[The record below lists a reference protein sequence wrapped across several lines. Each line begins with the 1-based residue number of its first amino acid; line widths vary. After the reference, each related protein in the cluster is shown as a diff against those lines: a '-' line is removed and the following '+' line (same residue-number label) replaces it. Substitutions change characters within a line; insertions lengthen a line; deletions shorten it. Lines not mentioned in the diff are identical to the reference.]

1 MQLGRASS
9 RFHRPT
15 SRHLFIYRTRR
26 AFGVAPPRKA
36 LDVST
41 EVSRTR
47 NIGIIAHIDAVCHE
61 RKMAFSCKAYEIQGK
76 DDYHG
81 AHALLQWAYK
91 TNRKYGVSLLAI
103 SSSSI
108 HCKFAFPVRRQLIL
122 KYFRQRTPTYLL
134 LHICILT
141 NSTDV
146 DEGSTVTDFLPAERA
161 RGVTIQSAAI
171 SFHWP
176 PLSAGGT
183 QDRSTNISKLVPHN
197 INLIDTPGHADFTF
211 EVLRSL
217 RILDGAVCILDG
229 VAGVEAQTEK
239 VWYQAATYH
248 IPKIIYVNKLDR
260 DGAVFG
266 ETVKQIAARLH
277 TWPAVCQVPWFEG
290 GRGKFIGLGDA
301 IGLRAFRWTEGRDGK
316 EFQVISIDD
325 LSSSEAEFGQEIKK
339 ARRALVE
346 LLSEHDENLVEK
358 YLEVDEDHL
367 AIAREDIMTSL
378 RRCVL
383 NQSSNIV
390 PVFAGA
396 SFQNMGVQPLLDAV
410 VQLLPS
416 PNEAPDPEINLG
428 GVEGTLLSLLSG
440 KLMPAETEQT
450 SKKSTAKFKRQST
463 ALIQNLASCALAFK
477 VVNDPRRGALVYVRV
492 YSGSIQRQSMLF
504 NTNLQVSERAPQLLK
519 MYASDSV
526 QIDAIPAGQ
535 IGVIPGLKHTR
546 TGDTLISYTGANPKS
561 GPPAPLN
568 TLQLRP
574 IEVPPAVFFSSVEP
588 HSTSEEKAVK
598 SALELLIR
606 EDPSLQISEDEESG
620 QTLLSGMGEFHLEIA
635 RDRLVNDMKAKA
647 AMGQIEI
654 AYRESILEASS
665 PDIYVFN
672 REQGG
677 KQGRAS
683 CIAHVEPLSDTTRVP
698 PDDEHAYSAYEDGN
712 RITIALTPT
721 ANDASDAEP
730 WDGDLPPHLSI
741 PLIHSALKNGALA
754 ALSRGINY
762 AFPLHNTHVILTLDP
777 QTHISGADTT
787 PAALSSAARQ
797 ATKAALKATASA
809 NGSALM
815 ELVMNVMVSVD
826 EASLGAV
833 VNDISASR
841 GGHIMSLD
849 DADVTSGPALNAAPD
864 PLPRIDLGNVYA
876 PPDPFGSGASRTHEQ
891 GIAVDG
897 SRQRNI
903 TARVPLKEMVGYLKH
918 LRSLTGGRGT
928 FVMSADRFE
937 RVVGQREKVL
947 LKELRGF

>member
-1 MQLGRASS
+1 MQFGLASS
-9 RFHRPT
+9 RFYRYSSKYPFFT
-15 SRHLFIYRTRR
+15 STRR
-26 AFGVAPPRKA
+26 AFRVITQRNAQ
-36 LDVST
+36 DVST
-41 EVSRTR
+41 DVSRTR
-47 NIGIIAHIDAVCHE
+47 NIGIIAHIDAGKTTTTE
-61 RKMAFSCKAYEIQGK
+61 RMLYYSG
-76 DDYHG
+76 H
-81 AHALLQWAYK
+81 
-91 TNRKYGVSLLAI
+91 T
-103 SSSSI
+103 
-108 HCKFAFPVRRQLIL
+108 RRIG
-122 KYFRQRTPTYLL
+122 
-134 LHICILT
+134 
-141 NSTDV
+141 NV

-176 PLSAGGT
+176 PLSAGDF
-183 QDRSTNISKLVPHN
+183 QKDATNTSNVMPHN

-239 VWYQAATYH
+239 VWYQAAKYH
-248 IPKIIYVNKLDR
+248 IPKIIYINKLDR
-260 DGAVFG
+260 DGAAFG
-266 ETVKQIAARLH
+266 ETVKQIAGRLH
-277 TWPAVCQVPWFEG
+277 TWPAVCQVPWWEG
-290 GRGKFIGLGDA
+290 GRGQFVGLGDA
-301 IGLRAFRWTEGRDGK
+301 IGLRAFRWSEGGDGK
-316 EFQVISIDD
+316 DFRVVPIDD
-325 LSSSEAEFGQEIKK
+325 LPSSEAEFAQETKK

-346 LLSEHDENLVEK
+346 LLSEHDEHMVEK

-367 AIAREDIMTSL
+367 AIASEDIVTSL

-383 NQSSNIV
+383 NQLSNIV

-410 VQLLPS
+410 LQLLPS

-428 GVEGTLLSLLSG
+428 GVEGTLSTLLNG
-440 KLMPAETEQT
+440 KVMSAGTGPK
-450 SKKSTAKFKRQST
+450 SKTSTAKFKKQNT
-463 ALIQNLASCALAFK
+463 ALIENLESCALAFK
-477 VVNDPRRGALVYVRV
+477 VVHDPRRGALVYVRV

-504 NTNLQVSERAPQLLK
+504 NTNLQISERAPQLLK

-526 QIDAIPAGQ
+526 QIDAIRAGQ
-535 IGVIPGLKHTR
+535 IGVIPGLKHAR

-574 IEVPPAVFFSSVEP
+574 IEVPPAVFFSSIEP
-588 HSTSEEKAVK
+588 HSMSEEKTVK
-598 SALELLIR
+598 SALDLLIR
-606 EDPSLQISEDEESG
+606 EDPSLQVSEDEESG

-647 AMGQIEI
+647 AMGKIEI
-654 AYRESILEASS
+654 AYRESILEASA
-665 PDIYVFN
+665 PGIYVFDK
-672 REQGG
+672 EQGG

-683 CIAHVEPLSDTTRVP
+683 CIAHVEPLSETTQFP
-698 PDDEHAYSAYEDGN
+698 LNDEYAYSAYEDGN
-712 RITIALTPT
+712 RITISLRPIT
-721 ANDASDAEP
+721 NDVSEAEP

-741 PLIHSALKNGALA
+741 PLLHSALKNGALA
-754 ALSRGINY
+754 ALSRGINF
-762 AFPLHNTHVILTLDP
+762 AFQLHNTHVILTLDP
-777 QTHISGADTT
+777 TKHIFGAETT
-787 PAALSSAARQ
+787 PAALSSAARL
-797 ATKAALKATASA
+797 ATKAALKATALE

-815 ELVMNVMVSVD
+815 ESVMNVTVSVD

-833 VNDISASR
+833 VNDISSSR

-849 DADVTSGPALNAAPD
+849 DAGVTSGPAVNSTQD
-864 PLPRIDLGNVYA
+864 SLPRIDLSKVYA
-876 PPDPFGSGASRTHEQ
+876 PRDPFGSSHPSSQTQEQ

-947 LKELRGF
+947 LRELRGF

>member
-1 MQLGRASS
+1 MLKCDRGR
-9 RFHRPT
+9 
-15 SRHLFIYRTRR
+15 
-26 AFGVAPPRKA
+26 
-36 LDVST
+36 
-41 EVSRTR
+41 
-47 NIGIIAHIDAVCHE
+47 
-61 RKMAFSCKAYEIQGK
+61 
-76 DDYHG
+76 
-81 AHALLQWAYK
+81 
-91 TNRKYGVSLLAI
+91 
-103 SSSSI
+103 
-108 HCKFAFPVRRQLIL
+108 
-122 KYFRQRTPTYLL
+122 
-134 LHICILT
+134 ILT
-141 NSTDV
+141 DSTDV

-176 PLSAGGT
+176 PLFSGDV
-183 QDRSTNISKLVPHN
+183 QKRSTNTSDLVPHN

-239 VWYQAATYH
+239 VWYQAANYH

-260 DGAVFG
+260 DGAAFSQ
-266 ETVKQIAARLH
+266 TVKQIAARLH
-277 TWPAVCQVPWFEG
+277 TWPAVCQVPWWEAG
-290 GRGKFIGLGDA
+290 SGKFIGVGDA
-301 IGLRAFRWTEGRDGK
+301 IGLRAFKWTEGGHSK
-316 EFQVISIDD
+316 EFQVISVNNIP
-325 LSSSEAEFGQEIKK
+325 SSQAGFAKEIKR

-346 LLSEHDENLVEK
+346 LLGEHDEHMVEK
-358 YLEVDEDHL
+358 YLEVNEDHL
-367 AIAREDIMTSL
+367 AIASEDIMTSL

-383 NQSSNIV
+383 NRASNIV

-428 GVEGTLLSLLSG
+428 EVKGTLSSLLSG
-440 KLMPAETEQT
+440 NLMSVGTRPT
-450 SKKSTAKFKRQST
+450 SRNSTVKFKKQET
-463 ALIQNLASCALAFK
+463 AQIQNLESCALAFK
-477 VVNDPRRGALVYVRV
+477 VVNDPRRGTLVYVRV
-492 YSGSIQRQSMLF
+492 YSGKIQRQSMLF
-504 NTNLQVSERAPQLLK
+504 NTNLQISERAPQLLQ

-535 IGVIPGLKHTR
+535 IGVIPGLKHAR

-588 HSTSEEKAVK
+588 YSASEDKAVK

-635 RDRLVNDMKAKA
+635 RDRLVNEMKAKA
-647 AMGQIEI
+647 AMGKIEI

-665 PDIYVFN
+665 PDIYVFDK
-672 REQGG
+672 EQGG

-683 CIAHVEPLSDTTRVP
+683 CIAHVEPLSDTTQVLL
-698 PDDEHAYSAYEDGN
+698 DDEYAYSACEDGN
-712 RITIALTPT
+712 RITISLKPT
-721 ANDASDAEP
+721 TDDASEAKP

-741 PLIHSALKNGALA
+741 SLLHSALKNGALA

-762 AFPLHNTHVILTLDP
+762 AFQLHNTHVILMLDP
-777 QTHISGADTT
+777 QKHIFGTETT
-787 PAALSSAARQ
+787 PSALSSAARL
-797 ATKAALKATASA
+797 ATKAALKTTALE

-815 ELVMNVMVSVD
+815 ELVMNVTVSVD

-833 VNDISASR
+833 VNDISSSC

-849 DADVTSGPALNAAPD
+849 DADVTSGPTVNSTSE
-864 PLPRIDLGNVYA
+864 PLPRIDPDKVYA
-876 PPDPFGSGASRTHEQ
+876 PPDPFGSSASQIEEQ

-897 SRQRNI
+897 RRQRNI

-947 LKELRGF
+947 LRELRGF

>member
-1 MQLGRASS
+1 M
-9 RFHRPT
+9 
-15 SRHLFIYRTRR
+15 
-26 AFGVAPPRKA
+26 
-36 LDVST
+36 
-41 EVSRTR
+41 
-47 NIGIIAHIDAVCHE
+47 
-61 RKMAFSCKAYEIQGK
+61 
-76 DDYHG
+76 
-81 AHALLQWAYK
+81 
-91 TNRKYGVSLLAI
+91 
-103 SSSSI
+103 
-108 HCKFAFPVRRQLIL
+108 
-122 KYFRQRTPTYLL
+122 
-134 LHICILT
+134 
-141 NSTDV
+141 
-146 DEGSTVTDFLPAERA
+146 
-161 RGVTIQSAAI
+161 
-171 SFHWP
+171 
-176 PLSAGGT
+176 
-183 QDRSTNISKLVPHN
+183 PHN

-229 VAGVEAQTEK
+229 VGGVEAQTEK
-239 VWYQAATYH
+239 VWYQAAKYH
-248 IPKIIYVNKLDR
+248 IPKIIYINKLDR
-260 DGAVFG
+260 DGAAFG
-266 ETVKQIAARLH
+266 ETIKQIAARLH
-277 TWPAVCQVPWFEG
+277 TWPAVCQVPWWEG
-290 GRGKFIGLGDA
+290 GRGRFIGLGDA
-301 IGLRAFRWTEGRDGK
+301 VGLRAFRWTEGGDGK

-325 LSSSEAEFGQEIKK
+325 LPSSELGLAQEIKN

-346 LLSEHDENLVEK
+346 LLSEHDEHMVEK

-367 AIAREDIMTSL
+367 AIKREDIITSL

-383 NQSSNIV
+383 NQSSHIV

-416 PNEAPDPEINLG
+416 PNEAPDPEINVG
-428 GVEGTLLSLLSG
+428 GVEGTLSSLLSG
-440 KLMPAETEQT
+440 KLVPARTGSSSKT
-450 SKKSTAKFKRQST
+450 STTKFKKQGVS
-463 ALIQNLASCALAFK
+463 LQNLESCALAFK
-477 VVNDPRRGALVYVRV
+477 VVHDPRRGALVYIRV

-504 NTNLQVSERAPQLLK
+504 NTNLQISERAPQLLK

-535 IGVIPGLKHTR
+535 IGVIPGLKHAR

-561 GPPAPLN
+561 GPPAPLD

-588 HSTSEEKAVK
+588 QSMSEEKAVK
-598 SALELLIR
+598 SALELLVR

-647 AMGQIEI
+647 AMGKIEI
-654 AYRESILEASS
+654 AYRESILKASS
-665 PDIYVFN
+665 PDIYVFEK
-672 REQGG
+672 EQGG
-677 KQGRAS
+677 KQGRGS
-683 CIAHVEPLSDTTRVP
+683 CIAHVEPLSETTQVP
-698 PDDEHAYSAYEDGN
+698 LDDEYSFSAYEDGN
-712 RITIALTPT
+712 RITVSLISNTD
-721 ANDASDAEP
+721 DASEAEP

-741 PLIHSALKNGALA
+741 PLVHSALKNGALA

-762 AFPLHNTHVILTLDP
+762 AFQLHNTHVILTLDP
-777 QTHISGADTT
+777 QKHIFGTETT
-787 PAALSSAARQ
+787 SAALSSAARL
-797 ATKAALKATASA
+797 ATKAALKATALE

-815 ELVMNVMVSVD
+815 ELVMNVTVSVD

-833 VNDISASR
+833 VNDISSSC

-849 DADVTSGPALNAAPD
+849 DADVTSGPAVNSIPES
-864 PLPRIDLGNVYA
+864 LPRIDTGKVYA
-876 PPDPFGSGASRTHEQ
+876 PPDPFGSSASQTQEL
-891 GIAVDG
+891 GMAVDS

>member
-1 MQLGRASS
+1 M
-9 RFHRPT
+9 H
-15 SRHLFIYRTRR
+15 
-26 AFGVAPPRKA
+26 V
-36 LDVST
+36 
-41 EVSRTR
+41 
-47 NIGIIAHIDAVCHE
+47 
-61 RKMAFSCKAYEIQGK
+61 
-76 DDYHG
+76 
-81 AHALLQWAYK
+81 
-91 TNRKYGVSLLAI
+91 
-103 SSSSI
+103 
-108 HCKFAFPVRRQLIL
+108 
-122 KYFRQRTPTYLL
+122 
-134 LHICILT
+134 LT

-171 SFHWP
+171 SFYWP
-176 PLSAGGT
+176 PLAAGDLQIGT
-183 QDRSTNISKLVPHN
+183 TSTSNLVPHN

-239 VWYQAATYH
+239 VWYQAANYY
-248 IPKIIYVNKLDR
+248 IPKIIYINKLDR
-260 DGAVFG
+260 DGAAFG

-277 TWPAVCQVPWFEG
+277 TWPAVCQVPWWEG
-290 GRGKFIGLGDA
+290 GRGRFIGLGDA
-301 IGLRAFRWTEGRDGK
+301 IGLRAFRWTEGGDGK
-316 EFQVISIDD
+316 IFQVISIDD
-325 LSSSEAEFGQEIKK
+325 LPSSEAGFAKEIQK

-346 LLSEHDENLVEK
+346 LLSEYDELMVEK
-358 YLEVDEDHL
+358 YLEADEDHL
-367 AIAREDIMTSL
+367 AIASEYIMASL

-383 NQSSNIV
+383 NQSSKIV

-396 SFQNMGVQPLLDAV
+396 SFRNMGVQPVLDAV

-416 PNEAPDPEINLG
+416 PNEAPDPEVNLG
-428 GVEGTLLSLLSG
+428 GVEASLSSLLSG
-440 KLMPAETEQT
+440 KLMPAGTGPM
-450 SKKSTAKFKRQST
+450 SKTSTAKFKKQST
-463 ALIQNLASCALAFK
+463 ALIRNLESCALAFK
-477 VVNDPRRGALVYVRV
+477 VVHDPRRGALVYVRV

-504 NTNLQVSERAPQLLK
+504 NTNLQISERAPQLLK
-519 MYASDSV
+519 MYASDSA

-546 TGDTLISYTGANPKS
+546 TGDTLISYTGANPKL

-568 TLQLRP
+568 SLQLRP

-588 HSTSEEKAVK
+588 HSMSEEKAVK
-598 SALELLIR
+598 SALELLTR
-606 EDPSLQISEDEESG
+606 EDPSLQISEDEETG

-635 RDRLVNDMKAKA
+635 RDRLVNEMKAKA
-647 AMGQIEI
+647 AMGKIEI
-654 AYRESILEASS
+654 SYRESILAASS
-665 PDIYVFN
+665 PDIYIFDK
-672 REQGG
+672 EQGG

-683 CIAHVEPLSDTTRVP
+683 CIAHVEPLSETAQILL
-698 PDDEHAYSAYEDGN
+698 DDEYAFSAYEDGN
-712 RITIALTPT
+712 RITIFLKPT
-721 ANDASDAEP
+721 TDDASETDP
-730 WDGDLPPHLSI
+730 WDGDLPTYLSI

-762 AFPLHNTHVILTLDP
+762 AFQLHNTHVLLTLDP
-777 QTHISGADTT
+777 RKHIFGTETT
-787 PAALSSAARQ
+787 PAALSSAARL
-797 ATKAALKATASA
+797 ATKAALKATALE

-815 ELVMNVMVSVD
+815 ELVMSVTVSVD

-833 VNDISASR
+833 VNDISSSR

-849 DADVTSGPALNAAPD
+849 DASVTSGPAVNSTRE
-864 PLPRIDLGNVYA
+864 PLPRIDLDKVYA
-876 PPDPFGSGASRTHEQ
+876 PPDPFGASASQTQEQ

>member
-1 MQLGRASS
+1 M
-9 RFHRPT
+9 
-15 SRHLFIYRTRR
+15 
-26 AFGVAPPRKA
+26 
-36 LDVST
+36 
-41 EVSRTR
+41 
-47 NIGIIAHIDAVCHE
+47 
-61 RKMAFSCKAYEIQGK
+61 
-76 DDYHG
+76 
-81 AHALLQWAYK
+81 
-91 TNRKYGVSLLAI
+91 
-103 SSSSI
+103 
-108 HCKFAFPVRRQLIL
+108 
-122 KYFRQRTPTYLL
+122 
-134 LHICILT
+134 
-141 NSTDV
+141 
-146 DEGSTVTDFLPAERA
+146 
-161 RGVTIQSAAI
+161 
-171 SFHWP
+171 
-176 PLSAGGT
+176 
-183 QDRSTNISKLVPHN
+183 PHN

-239 VWYQAATYH
+239 VWYQAANYH
-248 IPKIIYVNKLDR
+248 IPKIIYINKLDR
-260 DGAVFG
+260 DGAAFG
-266 ETVKQIAARLH
+266 QTVKQIAARLH
-277 TWPAVCQVPWFEG
+277 TWPAVCQVPWWEM
-290 GRGKFIGLGDA
+290 GRGQFMGLGDA
-301 IGLRAFRWTEGRDGK
+301 VGLRAFRWTGKGDGK

-325 LSSSEAEFGQEIKK
+325 LPSSEAGFAQEIQK

-346 LLSEHDENLVEK
+346 LLSEHDEFMVEK
-358 YLEVDEDHL
+358 YLEADEDHL
-367 AIAREDIMTSL
+367 AIASEDIMTSL

-383 NQSSNIV
+383 NRSSNIV
-390 PVFAGA
+390 PVFTGA

-416 PNEAPDPEINLG
+416 PNEAPDPEISLG
-428 GVEGTLLSLLSG
+428 EVEGTLSSLLSG
-440 KLMPAETEQT
+440 KLMPARTGPMSKT
-450 SKKSTAKFKRQST
+450 STVKFQKQGT
-463 ALIQNLASCALAFK
+463 ALIQNLDSCALAFK

-504 NTNLQVSERAPQLLK
+504 NTNLQISERAPQLLK

-535 IGVIPGLKHTR
+535 IGVIPGLKHAR

-561 GPPAPLN
+561 GPPAPFN

-588 HSTSEEKAVK
+588 HSMGEEKAVK

-647 AMGQIEI
+647 AMGKIEI

-665 PDIYVFN
+665 PDIYVFDK
-672 REQGG
+672 EQGG

-683 CIAHVEPLSDTTRVP
+683 CIAHVEPLSETTQVP
-698 PDDEHAYSAYEDGN
+698 LEDEYAYSAYEDGN
-712 RITIALTPT
+712 KITISLRAITDDVSE
-721 ANDASDAEP
+721 AGP

-741 PLIHSALKNGALA
+741 PLLHSALKNGALA

-762 AFPLHNTHVILTLDP
+762 AFQLHNTHVILALDP
-777 QTHISGADTT
+777 RKHIFGTETT
-787 PAALSSAARQ
+787 PAALSSAARL
-797 ATKAALKATASA
+797 ATKAALKATALE

-815 ELVMNVMVSVD
+815 ELVMNVTVSVD

-833 VNDISASR
+833 VNDISSAR

-849 DADVTSGPALNAAPD
+849 DADVTSGPTVNSTQE
-864 PLPRIDLGNVYA
+864 PLPRINLDKVYA
-876 PPDPFGSGASRTHEQ
+876 PPDPFGSSASQTQIQ

-897 SRQRNI
+897 GRQRNI

-947 LKELRGF
+947 LRALRGW